1 MKKEMSSFD
10 VRSVV
15 GEMAALEGAH
25 MDKIFQ
31 WGAGN
36 VLFRINTKDGKKD
49 LFFKDK
55 KWLFISPDRPDT
67 PTVPTSFATFLRKYI
82 TNARIGKTRQIGFD
96 RIAETELFKSDGEY
110 RLVFE
115 MFGGGNVLLLQDGKI
130 ANCLTQRTFR
140 DRVTRPGEEYT
151 MPKERFNPLES
162 APESFAETFRSS
174 DADTVRTLATVA
186 NLGGQYAE
194 EVVKRAGVD
203 KKAKASDVPDA
214 DIAKMYAAMEDIA
227 NSVKTSPS
235 PTVFKE
241 DGKIVDLAPIDLRI
255 YDGCEKVPV
264 SSISEAIG
272 MLMAQNSE
280 EETEEATDPEI
291 ERLKKRIAKQKE
303 TVDAYRVEAE
313 RLKAEAD
320 SLYTEYQKVDELLNV
335 LSEQSA
341 KLSWDRLTEGAL
353 KVPWVAW
360 IDPSKNTVA
369 VKIGMLEP
377 ELDYTK
383 GIDGNASAIY
393 AKGKEQSAKADSAQ
407 KALEDSEA
415 ELAKLQKGFDRR
427 IRAQAEKAK
436 PSKQFWFDSF
446 KWFITSGGRLA
457 VAGRDTRS
465 NDQVVKKHMK
475 EEDVYAH
482 ADIHGAPS
490 VIVKDGLKASEEELK
505 EACWFALAQSKAW
518 TAGSPEGAAFW
529 VYPDQVSKTPNAG
542 EFVPRGAFIIRGKR
556 NYEYHLPLEM
566 GVGEIFYQGERK
578 VMCAPTPVMEKSSEK
593 YFVIRPSKTKDHR
606 MAGEIA
612 KALEVPEEEVSRI
625 LPPGSIETV
634 RKVWPKEAEEKEPEG
649 RDGGGS
655 GDE

>member
-1 MKKEMSSFD
+1 
-10 VRSVV
+10 
-15 GEMAALEGAH
+15 
-25 MDKIFQ
+25 
-31 WGAGN
+31 
-36 VLFRINTKDGKKD
+36 
-49 LFFKDK
+49 
-55 KWLFISPDRPDT
+55 
-67 PTVPTSFATFLRKYI
+67 
-82 TNARIGKTRQIGFD
+82 
-96 RIAETELFKSDGEY
+96 
-110 RLVFE
+110 
-115 MFGGGNVLLLQDGKI
+115 
-130 ANCLTQRTFR
+130 
-140 DRVTRPGEEYT
+140 
-151 MPKERFNPLES
+151 
-162 APESFAETFRSS
+162 
-174 DADTVRTLATVA
+174 
-186 NLGGQYAE
+186 
-194 EVVKRAGVD
+194 
-203 KKAKASDVPDA
+203 
-214 DIAKMYAAMEDIA
+214 
-227 NSVKTSPS
+227 
-235 PTVFKE
+235 
-241 DGKIVDLAPIDLRI
+241 
-255 YDGCEKVPV
+255 
-264 SSISEAIG
+264 
-272 MLMAQNSE
+272 
-280 EETEEATDPEI
+280 
-291 ERLKKRIAKQKE
+291 
-303 TVDAYRVEAE
+303 
-313 RLKAEAD
+313 
-320 SLYTEYQKVDELLNV
+320 
-335 LSEQSA
+335 
-341 KLSWDRLTEGAL
+341 
-353 KVPWVAW
+353 
-360 IDPSKNTVA
+360 
-369 VKIGMLEP
+369 
-377 ELDYTK
+377 
-383 GIDGNASAIY
+383 
-393 AKGKEQSAKADSAQ
+393 AKADSAQ

-566 GVGEIFYQGERK
+566 GVGEVFYQGERK

-649 RDGGGS
+649 RDGRGS